1 MSDSWKSTLSALDRY
16 EIIEKIQQSS
26 NLPAADAIAL
36 EQTAFASSST
46 FAEYEA
52 ACSSV
57 PSQTQQGDSNE
68 DTPEEA
74 QDEGARIGSYKNCH
88 PVASGLTSTVFRSGT
103 TALKVI
109 IPTSQPIEPHNP
121 FREVRILEQLRERP
135 HIITLLSAFRDQ
147 EQRLVLA
154 FPYMPCT
161 LADLAPEDV
170 DTRRIARD
178 VLSGLAY
185 IHAQGI
191 IHRDVKPS
199 AVLLPS
205 ATGPAYISDFGTA
218 WHPVFSPASEPP
230 DAKILDIGTGP
241 YRAPEVLFGDHSY
254 TGAIDAWAAGV
265 MLAEMLGHPL
275 FESRPAHEDGSQ
287 LGLIL
292 SIFKT
297 LGTPTRETWPEA
309 EGFKVTPFELWTVF
323 PGNSWEEL
331 LPGVEEGWRELV
343 GALVRFDGSRAT
355 GEQVS
360 FIFRFDIFYTI
371 FICSLTSFR
380 LSASKYSKTEGV
392 EKI

>member
-16 EIIEKIQQSS
+16 EVIEKIQQAT

-36 EQTAFASSST
+36 EQTAFTSSST
-46 FAEYEA
+46 LAEYQA
-52 ACSSV
+52 ACSSAPA
-57 PSQTQQGDSNE
+57 PSQTQQDINSE
-68 DTPEEA
+68 DTPDEA
-74 QDEGARIGSYKNCH
+74 QDEGVRIGSYANCH
-88 PVASGLTSTVFRSGT
+88 PVASGLTSIVFRSGT

-121 FREVRILEQLRERP
+121 SREVRILEQLRERP

-161 LADLAPEDV
+161 LADLAPDAV
-170 DTRRIARD
+170 DTRRILRD
-178 VLSGLAY
+178 VLRGLAY

-205 ATGPAYISDFGTA
+205 ASGPAYISDFGTA
-218 WHPVFSPASEPP
+218 WHPDFSPASEPP

-254 TGAIDAWAAGV
+254 TTAIDAWAAGV

-323 PGNSWEEL
+323 PGKSWEEL

-343 GALVRFDGSRAT
+343 GALVRFDGSRVTA
-355 GEQVS
+355 EQVS
-360 FIFRFDIFYTI
+360 FIFAFTFSILFLYVR
-371 FICSLTSFR
+371 
-380 LSASKYSKTEGV
+380 
-392 EKI
+392 

>member
-16 EIIEKIQQSS
+16 EVIEKIQQTSH
-26 NLPAADAIAL
+26 LPAADAIAL
-36 EQTAFASSST
+36 EQTAFTSSST
-46 FAEYEA
+46 LAEYQA
-52 ACSSV
+52 ACSSA
-57 PSQTQQGDSNE
+57 PPQTQQDINGKDNP
-68 DTPEEA
+68 DEA
-74 QDEGARIGSYKNCH
+74 QDEGVRIGSYANCH
-88 PVASGLTSTVFRSGT
+88 PVASGLTSIVFRSGT

-121 FREVRILEQLRERP
+121 SREVRILEQLREKP

-161 LADLAPEDV
+161 LADLAPDAV
-170 DTRRIARD
+170 DTRRILRD
-178 VLSGLAY
+178 VLRGLAY

-205 ATGPAYISDFGTA
+205 ASGPAYISDFGTA
-218 WHPVFSPASEPP
+218 WHPDFSPASEPP

-254 TGAIDAWAAGV
+254 TTAIDAWAAGV

-323 PGNSWEEL
+323 PGKSWEEL

-355 GEQVS
+355 AEQVS
-360 FIFRFDIFYTI
+360 FIFAFTFSILFLYVR
-371 FICSLTSFR
+371 
-380 LSASKYSKTEGV
+380 
-392 EKI
+392 